1 MAVLAVRLFDESSAF
16 LLPGT
21 FESLRA
27 EIDLSYSQASS
38 AFVVIAIGAI
48 AGSLT
53 SVAADFRSRR
63 VIASAGTFG
72 YAASLVVI
80 GSATSYGAVLVGSF
94 VIGIA
99 STAMVD
105 ASEIALADLAGDD
118 LPRQLTRQNFL
129 GSVGDVLGPALV
141 IGVAAAGLSWRWCFW
156 LGAALLVVYGLWLA
170 SVPFP
175 APHPSTDGT
184 TVRGSIA
191 SVLRDPLVW
200 IAGAAGML
208 LGPLDEPLLAFLIAH
223 LENARGLTEA
233 GATLIAG
240 LTVVGEFVGYA
251 TLRRRAGNLTSDG
264 ALLAVSTTALVAAPE
279 AITASVA
286 AVLVGVFLIRVWL
299 DLQARVL
306 TLRPGQA
313 GTVKATV
320 STIETVGWALPL
332 LAGAIADAV
341 DVTAGLVTYAVIA
354 WGFALVAAM
363 FARASRSRAQLA
375 AQSA

>member
-27 EIDLSYSQASS
+27 DIDLSYSQASS
-38 AFVVIAIGAI
+38 TFVAIAVGAI

-72 YAASLVVI
+72 YAGALLLL
-80 GSATSYGAVLVGSF
+80 GSASSFAVVLLAAF
-94 VIGIA
+94 AIGIA

-105 ASEIALADLAGDD
+105 ACEIALTDLAGDD

-129 GSVGDVLGPALV
+129 GSVGDVLGPVLV
-141 IGVAAAGLSWRWCFW
+141 IAVAAAGLSWRWCFW
-156 LGAALLVVYGLWLA
+156 LGAVVLVAYGLWLA

-175 APHPSTDGT
+175 PPHPATRET
-184 TVRGSIA
+184 TVRRAIG

-200 IAGAAGML
+200 LAGAAGML

-223 LENARGLTEA
+223 LELARGLTEA
-233 GATLIAG
+233 GATLIAA
-240 LTVVGEFVGYA
+240 LTVAGEFAGYA
-251 TLRRRAGNLTSDG
+251 TLRRHPG
-264 ALLAVSTTALVAAPE
+264 ALAVDSTLLAVSTTALVVAPE
-279 AITASVA
+279 PITAALA
-286 AVLVGVFLIRVWL
+286 AVAVGVFLIRVWI
-299 DLQARVL
+299 DLQARTL

-320 STIETVGWALPL
+320 STIETAGWTLPL

-341 DVTAGLVTYAVIA
+341 DVTAGLATYAVIA
-354 WGFALVAAM
+354 WAFALVAGV
-363 FARASRSRAQLA
+363 FARASRART
-375 AQSA
+375 